1 MIHKLLA
8 ICILGTAKLKGNDDA
23 LFLQAIAQVE
33 SNGDVT
39 AHNPRCHGRG
49 IYQIGPACWAQHSS
63 RPHSDAHDPTIA
75 FIVAMRHLAW
85 LRKDSWATGY
95 PQLAA
100 MWRFGR
106 TGWMKADE
114 GVRQDYVERVMAI
127 FNELKTKHVVR

>member
-1 MIHKLLA
+1 MLNKLIA
-8 ICILGTAKLKGNDDA
+8 ICLLGTAKLKGSDDA

-33 SNGDVT
+33 SAGDPM
-39 AHNPRCHGRG
+39 AYNPRCQGKG
-49 IYQIGPACWAQHSS
+49 LYQIGPTCWAQHSS
-63 RPHSDAHDPTIA
+63 WPHSDAHDPTRA
-75 FIVAMRHLAW
+75 FIVAMRLLAW
-85 LRKDSWATGY
+85 QRKDSWVTGY

-127 FNELKTKHVVR
+127 FNELKTK